1 VESELIHS
9 PLFTLHVNSKELLYC
24 LLGRTTP
31 AQTEMV
37 GQVSPGPK
45 IKNKRKK
52 YFWADANRVLKYQV
66 FSEMLKK
73 NII

>member
-1 VESELIHS
+1 
-9 PLFTLHVNSKELLYC
+9 VNSKELLYC

-52 YFWADANRVLKYQV
+52 YFWADANRVLKNQV